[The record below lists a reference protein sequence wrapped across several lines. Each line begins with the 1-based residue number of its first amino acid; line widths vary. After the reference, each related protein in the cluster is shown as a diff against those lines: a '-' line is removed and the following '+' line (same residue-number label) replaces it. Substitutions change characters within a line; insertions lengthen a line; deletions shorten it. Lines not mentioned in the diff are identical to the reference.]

1 MTVNTIASPDYHLL
15 GGECPENRV
24 GNALEK
30 LTLQTGEC
38 S

>member
-1 MTVNTIASPDYHLL
+1 MTVNTIATPDYHFS

-30 LTLQTGEC
+30 LPLQTGER